1 MIITIDSR
9 PRIVTEHIVDI
20 EGIEFDL
27 LELKNLVDSLD
38 IGDTIIDPETAE
50 SLVKLNAIETYA
62 EEGSRIATQS
72 DRFEE
77 LRDALSAAIAE
88 SGINLDE

>member
-1 MIITIDSR
+1 LIITIDSR

-27 LELKNLVDSLD
+27 LELKDLVDSLD

-88 SGINLDE
+88 SGIDLDE

>member
-27 LELKNLVDSLD
+27 LELKDLVDSLD

-88 SGINLDE
+88 SGIDLDE